1 MLGALFTVAALF
13 AQAAPDSAPAASPP
27 ASTAPATATASTPPP
42 AHGVS
47 GVTVTAK
54 PKAKGDVDQKEVV
67 CHSEAVL
74 GSMFPKKVC
83 ASRGDIAERRN
94 VDQAEVRRWT
104 ALRPGVGN

>member
-13 AQAAPDSAPAASPP
+13 AQAAPDSAPASPP
-27 ASTAPATATASTPPP
+27 ASAAPATATASTPP
-42 AHGVS
+42 HGVS

-54 PKAKGDVDQKEVV
+54 PKAKGDVDPKEVV

-83 ASRGDIAERRN
+83 ASREAIADRRN

>member
-1 MLGALFTVAALF
+1 MISALLIAAAMF
-13 AQAAPDSAPAASPP
+13 AQAAPASDPSPP
-27 ASTAPATATASTPPP
+27 APP
-42 AHGVS
+42 AAQSPKDLS

-54 PKAKGDVDQKEVV
+54 KKTDVDQKEVV

-83 ASRGDIAERRN
+83 ASREAFAERRN

-104 ALRPGVGN
+104 ALRPGSSN